1 MEQIWKSLEDV
12 KKMMEMIYGTRE
24 FMGHMDDCRTLLP
37 ISVGH
42 LKDRRAHAELQ
53 SP

>member
-42 LKDRRAHAELQ
+42 LNVVESLQ
-53 SP
+53 P